1 MDNGIGSRQNSPE
14 NLKLLAAQRVFY
26 SRAKKIA
33 AVQAWMAGV
42 CPVFGA
48 VLTALRPEADVWA
61 ALIGVGAALADTAWL
76 DPRQAEYRKCGANA
90 QEAFDSAVLQIG
102 TNEALKGACPTHEE
116 IHEAAKQ
123 NVGSKT
129 GSLVD
134 WYPKKATELSLAQG
148 RLICQRTNLWWDSE
162 LRRRYRGRVIACVG
176 FVSVFA
182 VCVGL
187 AEQWTIRRLVLAV
200 GAPLFPAVMWAIREC
215 KRQKDAAAELD
226 RLRGYTEQLWD
237 RVSNNTISEEE
248 LTQCSR
254 NLQDAILVGRRERAV
269 VFDWIYRRLRR
280 QHEEQM
286 NVGADDMAAELAN
299 RAIR

>member
-1 MDNGIGSRQNSPE
+1 MDNGIGTRQNSPA

-33 AVQAWMAGV
+33 AVQAWMAGL

-48 VLTALRPEADVWA
+48 VMTAFRPEADVWA
-61 ALIGVGAALADTAWL
+61 AMIGVGAALADTAWL
-76 DPRQAEYRKCGANA
+76 DPKQSEYRKCGANA
-90 QEAFDSAVLQIG
+90 QEAFDSAVLQLG
-102 TNEALKGACPTHEE
+102 TNEALKGACPSHEE
-116 IHEAAKQ
+116 IHEAAAQ

-148 RLICQRTNLWWDSE
+148 RLICQRTNLRWDSE
-162 LRRRYRGRVIACVG
+162 LRRRYRGWVIASVVL
-176 FVSVFA
+176 VSVFA
-182 VCVGL
+182 VCLGL
-187 AEQWTIRRLVLAV
+187 AEHWSMRRLVLAII
-200 GAPLFPAVMWAIREC
+200 APLFPALMWAIREW
-215 KRQKDAAAELD
+215 KRQKDASADLD
-226 RLRGYTEQLWD
+226 RLRGYTEQLWS
-237 RVSNNTISEEE
+237 RVTKNTISEDE

-286 NVGADDMAAELAN
+286 NIGADAMASELTN
-299 RAIR
+299 PPIR